1 VKTREGFLGFYADPE
16 MKSRLDVI
24 ARRNGHSRSDELR
37 LAIERHVRE
46 ADRAEIRTQ
55 SRLVRA
61 LLTAIPTDDAEEAAA
76 VED

>member
-1 VKTREGFLGFYADPE
+1 
-16 MKSRLDVI
+16 
-24 ARRNGHSRSDELR
+24 
-37 LAIERHVRE
+37 VRE